1 MRAFIKVKKSE
12 MIGLLDY
19 IFLTLVIIMSGTM
32 YVQVDLNFIP
42 VNLFQIF
49 TLVLAIGIS
58 VFRIKYLSKR
68 FILWMTLVFSSFIIY
83 SVCNIGFFKEGLRYV
98 YLPLLVFSVYVY
110 TVWKSKYSI
119 SIFTKLV
126 NITVALSILS
136 LFFYF
141 AGSVLTIIKPTAY
154 YSLQWS
160 FLASV
165 PSYYDLHFETMT
177 IGNILGFKLIKNSGI
192 FPEAPMFTYLLCFAL
207 GVQISILDKN
217 IKKTMVLIVT
227 IITTGTMT
235 GFLTLLII
243 YALKILTTKIRSK
256 LKFIIK
262 FVFIVP
268 AFILSAMIAFSMFLE
283 KMTTVSYGT
292 RLDHFV
298 CSFLAF
304 MKSGFMG
311 VGISNH
317 SDLLKYAT
325 VKQGLSVGLSVLF
338 AEAGISI
345 FFLIIYAIYRK
356 LRCKQFDLLV
366 VVFLILSTLTYV
378 VFQMRFWLFFLLV
391 FSECLFGGKTKQ
403 KM

>member
-1 MRAFIKVKKSE
+1 
-12 MIGLLDY
+12 
-19 IFLTLVIIMSGTM
+19 
-32 YVQVDLNFIP
+32 
-42 VNLFQIF
+42 
-49 TLVLAIGIS
+49 
-58 VFRIKYLSKR
+58 
-68 FILWMTLVFSSFIIY
+68 
-83 SVCNIGFFKEGLRYV
+83 
-98 YLPLLVFSVYVY
+98 
-110 TVWKSKYSI
+110 
-119 SIFTKLV
+119 
-126 NITVALSILS
+126 
-136 LFFYF
+136 
-141 AGSVLTIIKPTAY
+141 
-154 YSLQWS
+154 
-160 FLASV
+160 
-165 PSYYDLHFETMT
+165 
-177 IGNILGFKLIKNSGI
+177 
-192 FPEAPMFTYLLCFAL
+192 MFTYLLCFAL